1 VSRFPV
7 AVLGATGVAGRQALR
22 VLANH
27 PWFEVAAVAASA
39 GSAGR
44 RLGDVLDERRA
55 TTVDVAGLLGA
66 PSSGHGGAGA
76 AAAAAA
82 DSLGTPTLPAALAD
96 LRLQDVE
103 RLDPRAFGAIFS
115 MLPSAPARAIE
126 ARCAQHVPVFST
138 ASAWRMDEHTPL
150 LLAGVNAEQIARLAE
165 QQRAHG
171 WRGFVAPGPNCTV
184 VGLAVS
190 LAPLL
195 RSHGVRS
202 VTLTSMQAVS
212 GAGGKAPAV
221 AAAVV
226 ANVLP
231 WIDQEEEKVEREAH
245 KILGA
250 SFPISAT
257 CTRVPVEDG
266 HTLSVSV
273 ALEQPATPEEAAV
286 LLRAEDPWRGR
297 KLPSAPAQWIDVS
310 DRPDRPQPRLD
321 CAAGGGLTTTV
332 GRLRRD
338 AVHGG
343 IKYVVLSHNAVLGA
357 AGGAVLLAE
366 DLADRGM
373 LPER

>member
-1 VSRFPV
+1 MSRFPV

-66 PSSGHGGAGA
+66 PARGSGSSGGSGSE
-76 AAAAAA
+76 
-82 DSLGTPTLPAALAD
+82 SLGTPQLPAGLAD

-103 RLDPRAFGAIFS
+103 RLDPRAFGAVFS
-115 MLPSAPARAIE
+115 MLPSAPARDIE

-150 LLAGVNAEQIARLAE
+150 LLAGVNAEQIARLAD

-184 VGLAVS
+184 VGLAVT
-190 LAPLL
+190 LAPLQ
-195 RSHGVRS
+195 RAYGVRS

-250 SFPISAT
+250 RFPISAT

-273 ALEQPATPEEAAV
+273 ALEKPATPEEVAA
-286 LLRAEDPWRGR
+286 LLRAESPWRGR
-297 KLPSAPAQWIDVS
+297 ALPSAPAQWFEVS
-310 DRPDRPQPRLD
+310 ERPDRPQPRLD

>member
-1 VSRFPV
+1 MSRFPV

-22 VLANH
+22 VLARH

-39 GSAGR
+39 DSAGR

-55 TTVDVAGLLGA
+55 TQVDVAGLLGA
-66 PSSGHGGAGA
+66 PPRA
-76 AAAAAA
+76 AA
-82 DSLGTPTLPAALAD
+82 SGSPPSELPSGLRD
-96 LRLQDVE
+96 LVLQDIE
-103 RLDPRAFGAIFS
+103 RFDPRAFGAIFS
-115 MLPSAPARAIE
+115 MLPSSPARAIE

-150 LLAGVNAEQIARLAE
+150 LLAGVNPEQIAKLAD

-184 VGLAVS
+184 VGLAVT

-195 RSHGVRS
+195 RACGVRS

-245 KILGA
+245 KILGRV
-250 SFPISAT
+250 FPVSAT

-273 ALEQPATPEEAAV
+273 ALERPASPEEVAA
-286 LLRAEDPWRGR
+286 LLAAEDPWRGR
-297 KLPSAPAQWIDVS
+297 QLPSAPKQWIAVS
-310 DRPDRPQPRLD
+310 ERPDRPQPRLD
-321 CAAGGGLTTTV
+321 RDAGGGLTTTV

-343 IKYVVLSHNAVLGA
+343 VKYVVLSHNAVLGA

-366 DLADRGM
+366 DLADRGL

>member
-1 VSRFPV
+1 MSRFPV

-22 VLANH
+22 VLARH
-27 PWFEVAAVAASA
+27 PWFEIAAVASST

-44 RLGDVLDERRA
+44 RLGDVLDERAA

-66 PSSGHGGAGA
+66 TRATGAAGAPGA
-76 AAAAAA
+76 AAP
-82 DSLGTPTLPAALAD
+82 DSELPAALRS
-96 LRLQDVE
+96 LVLQDIE
-103 RLDPRAFGAIFS
+103 RFDPRAFGAIFS

-126 ARCAQHVPVFST
+126 ARCAEHVPVFST

-150 LLAGVNAEQIARLAE
+150 LLAGVNAEQIAKLAG

-184 VGLAVS
+184 VGLAVT
-190 LAPLL
+190 LAPLQ
-195 RSHGVRS
+195 RACGVRS
-202 VTLTSMQAVS
+202 ATLTSMQAVS

-221 AAAVV
+221 AAAVA

-245 KILGA
+245 KILGRV
-250 SFPISAT
+250 FPISAT

-273 ALEQPATPEEAAV
+273 ALERPATPEEVAA
-286 LLRAEDPWRGR
+286 LLATEDPWRGR
-297 KLPSAPAQWIDVS
+297 SLPSAPKQWIAVS

-321 CAAGGGLTTTV
+321 CLAGGGLTTTV